1 MISRR
6 QFGGVAAG
14 AAFISATKSFA
25 AESGEEKLVR
35 PELGPDGLYVQP
47 WFLNSFLVLKEDLE
61 EAAAAGK
68 RFAIFWE
75 QKGCPY
81 CKETH
86 MVNLAKPG
94 INKYIRENFV
104 VLQLNMWGS
113 RKVTDFDGQEMEE
126 RALARKWGITF
137 TPTIMFL
144 DENVAKVGDRP
155 GVKAEVAR
163 MPGYFKPFHF
173 ISMFQYVREKA
184 YERQHFQ
191 KYIPAKADEMRKQGK
206 EVKIW

>member
-6 QFGGVAAG
+6 QFGAMIAGMVVLSAAPV
-14 AAFISATKSFA
+14 SAKSA
-25 AESGEEKLVR
+25 KPDLVM
-35 PELGPDGLYVQP
+35 PEMGPDGLYVQP
-47 WFLNSFLVLKEDLE
+47 WFLNSFLVLKDDLA
-61 EAAAAGK
+61 EAAGSGK

-86 MVNLAKPG
+86 MVNLAQPE
-94 INKYIRENFV
+94 INTFVRENFV

-113 RKVTDFDGQEMEE
+113 RKVTDFDGQELEE

-144 DENVAKVGDRP
+144 EESVEKVAGRP
-155 GVKAEVAR
+155 GVRAEVAR

-173 ISMFQYVREKA
+173 ISMFQYVRDKA
-184 YERQHFQ
+184 YVNQHFQ
-191 KYIPAKADEMRKQGK
+191 KYIQAKADRMRKEGK
-206 EVKIW
+206 EVKVW